1 MTEMKRRLDALKG
14 KSYRE
19 RAVDFLNDILQGEA
33 RVRLRDDG
41 TSGFDC
47 VLSANWS
54 NKSVTL
60 IIRKKTDPDLYY
72 KMIKKIHKD
81 KDSLISYLEKAYFL
95 LLNNEDDP
103 VRSTEYSLVPG
114 NLFKWWQ
121 SQSEGNENRLS
132 AITNTGKLINPQLNL
147 PWISISD
154 GRKGFLGDE
163 PDLKTALLNLL
174 KEQEA

>member
-1 MTEMKRRLDALKG
+1 MKG

-19 RAVDFLNDILQGEA
+19 RAVDFLNSILQGEA
-33 RVRLRDDG
+33 WVGLQDDG
-41 TSGFDC
+41 TLGFDC
-47 VLSANWS
+47 VLYAGWS
-54 NKSVTL
+54 NRCKIL

-95 LLNNEDDP
+95 LFDNEDDP
-103 VRSTEYSLVPG
+103 AQSIGYSLVPG

-121 SQSEGNENRLS
+121 SHSEGNENRLS
-132 AITNTGKLINPQLNL
+132 AITNTGKLINPQYNL
-147 PWISISD
+147 SWTSISG

-174 KEQEA
+174 KE

>member
-1 MTEMKRRLDALKG
+1 MAKTKRKQDALKG

-41 TSGFDC
+41 IPGFDC
-47 VLSANWS
+47 VLSASWS
-54 NKSVTL
+54 NRSITL

-72 KMIKKIHKD
+72 KMIKRIHKD
-81 KDSLISYLEKAYFL
+81 KDFLISYLEKAYFL
-95 LLNNEDDP
+95 LLDNEDDP
-103 VRSTEYSLVPG
+103 AQSTEYSLVPG

-132 AITNTGKLINPQLNL
+132 AITNTGKRISPRYNL
-147 PWISISD
+147 SWISISG
-154 GRKGFLGDE
+154 GRKGLLGDE

-174 KEQEA
+174 KE

>member
-1 MTEMKRRLDALKG
+1 MTKTKRRRDALKG

-19 RAVDFLNDILQGEA
+19 RAVDFLNDVLRGEA
-33 RVRLRDDG
+33 RIRLQDDG
-41 TSGFDC
+41 TPGFDC
-47 VLSANWS
+47 ILSAGWS
-54 NKSVTL
+54 NRSVTL

-72 KMIKKIHKD
+72 KMIKRIHKD

-95 LLNNEDDP
+95 LLDNKDDP
-103 VRSTEYSLVPG
+103 ARSTEYSLVPG

-132 AITNTGKLINPQLNL
+132 AITNTGKLINPQHNL
-147 PWISISD
+147 SWISISG

-174 KEQEA
+174 KE

>member
-1 MTEMKRRLDALKG
+1 MTKTKRKRDALKG

-19 RAVDFLNDILQGEA
+19 RAVDFLNDILQGGA
-33 RVRLRDDG
+33 WVRLRGDG
-41 TSGFDC
+41 TPGFDC
-47 VLSANWS
+47 VLSASWS
-54 NKSVTL
+54 NRSVTL

-72 KMIKKIHKD
+72 KMIKRIHKD

-95 LLNNEDDP
+95 LLDNEDDP
-103 VRSTEYSLVPG
+103 AQSTEYSLVPG

-132 AITNTGKLINPQLNL
+132 AITNTGKLINPRYNL
-147 PWISISD
+147 SWISISG
-154 GRKGFLGDE
+154 GRKGLLGDE

-174 KEQEA
+174 KE

>member
-1 MTEMKRRLDALKG
+1 MIKTKRRLDALKG

-19 RAVDFLNDILQGEA
+19 RTVDFLNDILQGEA
-33 RVRLRDDG
+33 RVRLRGDG
-41 TSGFDC
+41 TPGFDC
-47 VLSANWS
+47 TLSASWS
-54 NKSVTL
+54 NRSVTL

-72 KMIKKIHKD
+72 KMIKRIHKD

-95 LLNNEDDP
+95 LLDNEDDP
-103 VRSTEYSLVPG
+103 AQSTEYSLAPG

-132 AITNTGKLINPQLNL
+132 AMTNAGKLIRPQHNL
-147 PWISISD
+147 PWTSISD
-154 GRKGFLGDE
+154 GRKGLLGDE

-174 KEQEA
+174 KE